1 MSEADALILN
11 VDDDEAGRYAK
22 TRILTRA
29 GLRVAEAATGAEALE
44 KAATLGPALVLL
56 DVKLPDISGIEVCR
70 RIKRA
75 HPATLVLQISVAAIS
90 GADRVRGLEGGA
102 DSYLTQPVA
111 PDELIA
117 VIRAL
122 LRMQAA
128 ESALRQLN
136 ATLEARVAERTAD
149 LATVN
154 KRLVAEIAER
164 QRAEA
169 MAEALYRRTPLPLH
183 CLDASA
189 HLLIVSDRWL
199 EFLGYAA
206 RHEVIGRH
214 ITEFMPA
221 EAAHRFREVVWP
233 MVLTAD
239 GCDDME
245 IQLRRRD
252 GTVVDI
258 LVSVRTERAPSGRF
272 LRSMAA
278 LVDVTARK
286 RAEEGLRQAQ
296 KMEVFGQLAGGIAHD
311 MNNVLQTVL
320 SGTRMLGLQAEDAAM
335 VRRLSGLVSDAA
347 ERGAAIAR
355 RLLTFARRGELR
367 AAHLDVAALLE
378 NVREVLSY
386 TLGGRTE
393 VAVEGAPR
401 AGELIVFADKPQL
414 ETVLLNL
421 AINARDAMPRGG
433 TVTLSAR
440 MVPPAGEEWPRV
452 ALAVRDHGAGMSPA
466 TLARATEPFFTTKPK
481 GQGTGLGLAMARNF
495 AEQSGGDLVID
506 TEPGQGTTVT
516 LFLPVSQAAEPDVAP
531 AHPAPLATPS
541 ARLLVVDDDP
551 LVRSVLG
558 AVFERLGHRAE
569 VLESGEEALRRLQDG
584 APCDLLLTDLTMP
597 GLTGIDLLRE
607 ARRQRPGLPC
617 ILLTGN
623 LDEEATLAVTALS
636 EGGPFAVLRKPMA
649 PDSLGAAVDTLLSSQ
664 ARAG

>member
-1 MSEADALILN
+1 MTEAEALILN

-22 TRILTRA
+22 TRILMRA
-29 GLRVAEAATGAEALE
+29 GLRVAEAATGAEALA
-44 KAATLGPALVLL
+44 KVAALGPALVLL
-56 DVKLPDISGIEVCR
+56 DVRLPDINGIEVCR
-70 RIKRA
+70 RIKRDY
-75 HPATLVLQISVAAIS
+75 PTTLVLQISVAMIT

-111 PDELIA
+111 PEELIA

-128 ESALRQLN
+128 EWALRQLN

-149 LATVN
+149 LAAVN
-154 KRLVAEIAER
+154 ERLVTEIAER

-183 CLDASA
+183 CLDPSG

-199 EFLGYAA
+199 EFFGYTA
-206 RHEVIGRH
+206 RQEVIGRH
-214 ITEFMPA
+214 VTEFMPPDSIQ
-221 EAAHRFREVVWP
+221 RFRDVVWP
-233 MVLTAD
+233 MVLA
-239 GCDDME
+239 GEGFDDVE
-245 IQLRRRD
+245 LQLRRRD
-252 GTVVDI
+252 GTVVDV
-258 LVSVRTERAPSGRF
+258 LVSVRTEREPSGRF

-320 SGTRMLGLQAEDAAM
+320 SGTRMLGLQAEDPVM
-335 VRRLSGLVSDAA
+335 VRRLSGLVADAA

-367 AAHLDVAALLE
+367 AAHIDVAALLE
-378 NVREVLSY
+378 DVREVLSY

-393 VAVEGAPR
+393 VALEATPR
-401 AGELIVFADKPQL
+401 AGEMIVFADKPQL

-421 AINARDAMPRGG
+421 AINARDAMPQGG

-440 MVPPAGEEWPRV
+440 MVAPSQDERPRV
-452 ALAVRDHGAGMSPA
+452 ALTVRDHGSGMSPA
-466 TLARATEPFFTTKPK
+466 TLQRATEPFFTTKPN
-481 GQGTGLGLAMARNF
+481 GQGTGLGLAMARSF
-495 AEQSGGDLVID
+495 AEQSGGELVID
-506 TEPGQGTTVT
+506 TALGQGTTVT
-516 LFLPVSQAAEPDVAP
+516 LFLPMSEATEPDAAP
-531 AHPAPLATPS
+531 VEPASLATPP
-541 ARLLVVDDDP
+541 AQLLVVDDDP

-569 VLESGEEALRRLQDG
+569 VVESGEDALRRLKEG

-597 GLTGIDLLRE
+597 GLNGIELLRE
-607 ARRQRPGLPC
+607 ARRQRPRLPC

-623 LDEEATLAVTALS
+623 LDEEATLAVSALS
-636 EGGPFAVLRKPMA
+636 EGGPFTVLRKPMA
-649 PDSLGAAVDTLLSSQ
+649 PDSLGAAVGMLLSSQ
-664 ARAG
+664 AVAG

>member
-1 MSEADALILN
+1 MSEAGALILN

-22 TRILTRA
+22 SRILTRA
-29 GLRVAEAATGAEALE
+29 GLRVAEAATGAEALRQV
-44 KAATLGPALVLL
+44 ATLGPALVLL

-70 RIKRA
+70 RIKRDY
-75 HPATLVLQISVAAIS
+75 PTVLVLQISVAMIS

-111 PDELIA
+111 PEELIA

-128 ESALRQLN
+128 EWELRQLN
-136 ATLEARVAERTAD
+136 ATLEARVSERTAD
-149 LATVN
+149 LAAAN
-154 KRLVAEIAER
+154 ARLVAEIAER

-169 MAEALYRRTPLPLH
+169 VAEALYRRTPLPLH
-183 CLDASA
+183 CLDPLG

-199 EFLGYAA
+199 EFFGYAA
-206 RHEVIGRH
+206 RQEVIGRH
-214 ITEFMPA
+214 ITEFMPP
-221 EAAHRFREVVWP
+221 AARLRFREIVWP
-233 MVLTAD
+233 MVLAGD
-239 GCDDME
+239 GFDDVE
-245 IQLRRRD
+245 LQLCRKD
-252 GTVVDI
+252 GSVVDV
-258 LVSVRTERAPSGRF
+258 LVSVRTEREPSGRF
-272 LRSMAA
+272 LRSLAA

-320 SGTRMLGLQAEDAAM
+320 SGTRMLGLQAEEPEM

-378 NVREVLSY
+378 DVREVLSY

-393 VAVEGAPR
+393 VVVEAMPP
-401 AGELIVFADKPQL
+401 AGEMIVFADKPQL

-421 AINARDAMPRGG
+421 AINARDAMPEGG
-433 TVTLSAR
+433 TVTLAAK
-440 MVPPAGEEWPRV
+440 VAPPREGERPCV
-452 ALAVRDHGAGMSPA
+452 ALTVRDHGTGMSAA

-481 GQGTGLGLAMARNF
+481 GQGTGLGLAMARSF
-495 AEQSGGDLVID
+495 AEQSAGELVID
-506 TEPGQGTTVT
+506 TVLGRGTTVT
-516 LFLPVSQAAEPDVAP
+516 LFLPLSEAAVADAAP
-531 AHPAPLATPS
+531 AAPALPAMPP
-541 ARLLVVDDDP
+541 AQLLVVDDDP

-558 AVFERLGHRAE
+558 VVFERLGHRAE
-569 VLESGEEALRRLQDG
+569 VVENGGEALRRLKEG

-597 GLTGIDLLRE
+597 GLSGIELLRE
-607 ARRQRPGLPC
+607 ARRERPGLPC

-623 LDEEATLAVTALS
+623 LDEEATLAVSALS

-649 PDSLGAAVDTLLSSQ
+649 PDSLGAAVGMLLSSQ
-664 ARAG
+664 AAAG